1 MNRAVGA
8 YLQEQG
14 LNVIPNIRWQ
24 DKRSYDFCFDG
35 VEKHQIPAFIKDV
48 FDNGK
53 LSEKNLGPLG
63 YEHIYS
69 YKNQTIMLAGVGTN
83 GFIITAYPA
92 LT

>member
-1 MNRAVGA
+1 MNRAVGV

-48 FDNGK
+48 FEKGK
-53 LSEKNLGPLG
+53 LIKKCPKNGG
-63 YEHIYS
+63 YEQIYE
-69 YKNQTIMLAGVGTN
+69 YKGRKLVLTAVGTN
-83 GFIITAYPA
+83 GFITSVYPV
-92 LT
+92 